1 MVGELS
7 LIDRAE
13 HRQRWKRLD
22 VLVAAGVYLLAVLAV
37 FGDVLLGPGGRVI
50 SEEHSDVAHQFLFW
64 REFGFG
70 ELGRGHVALWNPYLF
85 CGAPFCGGFQSALF
99 YPPNWIYLL

>member
-1 MVGELS
+1 MGSAPVS
-7 LIDRAE
+7 DRLEFPGRRRARIE
-13 HRQRWKRLD
+13 IPI
-22 VLVAAGVYLLAVLAV
+22 AAGVYLLAV
-37 FGDVLLGPGGRVI
+37 FGDVLLGPSGRVI

-70 ELGRGHVALWNPYLF
+70 ELARGHVALWNPYLF